1 MNKTRIISLIAA
13 VMVVALAGGVSAQES
28 TARFSPFMLSIINP
42 IQVPPADFDIGGLK
56 LNLIYG
62 ESHGMTGLDIGLF
75 SQNTGDVNALHIN
88 GVSVVGGNGNGLMIS
103 LVANYVEGEYGGLQI
118 GAFNY
123 ATHLSGL
130 QIGAINVVNTA
141 YGLQIGV
148 VNVVKDND
156 VPFLPII
163 NGYF

>member
-1 MNKTRIISLIAA
+1 MKKQGFTSFLAITLAA
-13 VMVVALAGGVSAQES
+13 AFAGGVFAQEN

-56 LNLIYG
+56 LNIIYG
-62 ESHGMTGLDIGLF
+62 ESHGMTGLDVGLF

-103 LVANYVEGEYGGLQI
+103 LLANYVEGEYGGLQI
-118 GAFNY
+118 SAFNY
-123 ATHLSGL
+123 ATHLNGL
-130 QIGAINVVNTA
+130 QIGAINIANTA